1 MDKSIINAL
10 IVVLLV
16 IIGISTR
23 FLFLIDGESILPNF
37 SAVGAVAI
45 FGACYF
51 KGVSKWIIPL
61 AILWV
66 SDLILNNVFYAQYYE
81 SFQVVGNLWVYL
93 SFIVAGL
100 IAYKV
105 MRKPSWGGLAFTGIS
120 AGVVFFLI
128 SNFGVWMSGTMY
140 PMTCLLYT
148 SPSPRDQRGSRMPS
162 SA

>member
-23 FLFLIDGESILPNF
+23 FLFLIDGESLLPNF

-66 SDLILNNVFYAQYYE
+66 SDLVLNNVFYAQYYE
-81 SFQVVGNLWVYL
+81 GFQVIGDLWVYL

-100 IAYKV
+100 IAYKI
-105 MRKPSWGGLAFTGIS
+105 MRKPSWDRLAITGIS
-120 AGVVFFLI
+120 VGVVFFLI
-128 SNFGVWMSGTMY
+128 SNLGVWITHLS
-140 PMTCLLYT
+140 C
-148 SPSPRDQRGSRMPS
+148 
-162 SA
+162 